1 MERTPQARTV
11 ANAHKTANTALAP
24 IKAFKRRSGKR
35 TYIRKDKRSWIPNS
49 RTRWT
54 EYLPAAKALDL
65 IEAVSHART
74 IGLPMNWSVVIHFR
88 RGNLKPGYRAQD
100 AIGYFMK
107 AATQWLATRGVP
119 ATFVWF
125 LEHAMGTGEHVHIL
139 MHCPRQDRKAFK
151 KLARTK
157 WVQRAGMD
165 MADKSTLF
173 QAHVG
178 PIGYHV
184 TQSSRYDQQ
193 SYLNSLRGYFRYHLK
208 SINPDE
214 ALPNVMGD
222 NRPVAEWLKIEPN
235 ENQPIFG
242 RRASQSQNISKGAR
256 DRFAAS
262 NEQIDGRV
270 TAQ

>member
-1 MERTPQARTV
+1 MERTPQAQTV
-11 ANAHKTANTALAP
+11 AKAYRTATTAEAP
-24 IKAFKRRSGKR
+24 LKAFKRQSGKR

-54 EYLPAAKALDL
+54 EHLPAAKALDL
-65 IEAVSHART
+65 IEAVNHART
-74 IGLPMNWSVVIHFR
+74 IGLPINWSVVIHFR

-107 AATQWLATRGVP
+107 AATQWLAKKGVP

-125 LEHAMGTGEHVHIL
+125 IEHAMGTGEHVHIL
-139 MHCPRQDRKAFK
+139 MHCPRQNRKAFK

-165 MADKSTLF
+165 MTDRSTLF
-173 QAHVG
+173 QDYVG

-184 TQSSRYDQQ
+184 TQSSKYDQQ

-208 SINPDE
+208 SINPEE
-214 ALPNVMGD
+214 ALPSVTGD
-222 NRPVAEWLKIEPN
+222 NRPVAEWLKIDAN
-235 ENQPIFG
+235 ENQPIQG
-242 RRASQSQNISKGAR
+242 RRASQSQNISKTAR
-256 DRFAAS
+256 DRFAAGNQQS
-262 NEQIDGRV
+262 DGAV
-270 TAQ
+270 TNQ